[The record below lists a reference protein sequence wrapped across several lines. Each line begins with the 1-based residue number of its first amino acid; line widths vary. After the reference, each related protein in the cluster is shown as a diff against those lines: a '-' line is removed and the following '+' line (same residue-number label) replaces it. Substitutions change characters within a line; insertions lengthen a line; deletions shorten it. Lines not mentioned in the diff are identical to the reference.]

1 VDPLVEAEMVAR
13 RRRDRRATVVPVV
26 REVPV
31 ARVAWVSMVWART
44 VVPRV
49 LVVPAALAV
58 QVVRRRPAPRDLVVS
73 VEPAVMV
80 VPVVR
85 AESPVPV
92 APVGS
97 VVREQPEASEPTRR
111 RVPMA
116 SVAMAE
122 TPVTVAQVAQ
132 AVQVTPSPVPRRT
145 AVTAEPEDRRDPV
158 VPVEAGRAVAV
169 LPAPMATADSV
180 VMAATVGT
188 RLIRMRRVVALPE
201 TVVLVDRPPRVTR
214 VTVAMGVGAERASTG
229 RTHPQVFPRS
239 TVATGEPVV
248 PVVPVVPRRP
258 ELVATVDMPARVAM
272 AA

>member
-1 VDPLVEAEMVAR
+1 MVESPGR
-13 RRRDRRATVVPVV
+13 
-26 REVPV
+26 
-31 ARVAWVSMVWART
+31 
-44 VVPRV
+44 
-49 LVVPAALAV
+49 VVPAALAV
-58 QVVRRRPAPRDLVVS
+58 QVVRRHPARRDLVVS
-73 VEPAVMV
+73 VEPAAMV

-92 APVGS
+92 VPVGS

-122 TPVTVAQVAQ
+122 MPVTVAQAAQ
-132 AVQVTPSPVPRRT
+132 AVQVTHSPVRHRT

-169 LPAPMATADSV
+169 LPGPMATADSV
-180 VMAATVGT
+180 AMAATVGT

-214 VTVAMGVGAERASTG
+214 VTVAMEVRAERASTG
-229 RTHPQVFPRS
+229 RTQPQVFPLS
-239 TVATGEPVV
+239 TVETVETVAPVA
-248 PVVPVVPRRP
+248 PVVPRRP
-258 ELVATVDMPARVAM
+258 GMVAMVDMPARVAM

>member
-1 VDPLVEAEMVAR
+1 M
-13 RRRDRRATVVPVV
+13 ATVVRPTPVWPAM
-26 REVPV
+26 EVPAVVVVSV
-31 ARVAWVSMVWART
+31 ALVVSDSTVSVRMVESPDR
-44 VVPRV
+44 
-49 LVVPAALAV
+49 VVPAALAV
-58 QVVRRRPAPRDLVVS
+58 QVVRRRPAQRDLVV
-73 VEPAVMV
+73 PAELAAMV

-92 APVGS
+92 VPVGS

-122 TPVTVAQVAQ
+122 TPVTVVQVAQ
-132 AVQVTPSPVPRRT
+132 AVEVIPSPVRRRT
-145 AVTAEPEDRRDPV
+145 AVTAEPEARRVPV

-169 LPAPMATADSV
+169 LPAPMATVDSV
-180 VMAATVGT
+180 AMAATVGT

-214 VTVAMGVGAERASTG
+214 VTVAMGVGAGRVSTG
-229 RTHPQVFPRS
+229 RTHPQVFPPS
-239 TVATGEPVV
+239 TVATEEPVV
-248 PVVPVVPRRP
+248 PVVSVVPRRP
-258 ELVATVDMPARVAM
+258 GMVAMVDMPARVAM